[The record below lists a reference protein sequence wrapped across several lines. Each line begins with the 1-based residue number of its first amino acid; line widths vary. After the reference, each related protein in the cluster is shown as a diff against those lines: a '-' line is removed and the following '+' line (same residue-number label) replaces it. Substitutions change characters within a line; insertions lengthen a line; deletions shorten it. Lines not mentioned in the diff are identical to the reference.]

1 MRTGKKIIVGA
12 LLMVTLLPTSVIGAY
27 AAEKEC
33 DHNWRLYNLEKVYD
47 YSGVCKEHEDCIC
60 HIEGYFVRY
69 KCGKCGAD
77 DAKTYTE
84 ERHLK

>member
-1 MRTGKKIIVGA
+1 MKKIKKIAACTLLTVA
-12 LLMVTLLPTSVIGAY
+12 LLSTSAIGAY

-33 DHNWRLYNLEKVYD
+33 NHSWNLYNLEKVYE
-47 YSGVCKEHEDCIC
+47 YTGACKRHENCVC

-69 KCGKCGAD
+69 KCGICGAD

-84 ERHLK
+84 EHHLR